1 MILRP
6 AQWLFIDTSVAGV
19 CRVGML
25 TAKHRMVTELKARSG
40 ALLPAIAKLGA
51 AQMKKMTGICVVHG
65 PGSFS
70 SVRGGVLIAN
80 LLARS
85 FRVPLVGMSVRDAD
99 NLEHVW
105 DKLTMQ
111 AIQSQ
116 SFVEPTYD
124 AEPNITVART

>member
-19 CRVGML
+19 CRVGMM
-25 TAKHRMVTELKARSG
+25 TDKRQAVAELQARSG
-40 ALLPAIAKLGA
+40 ALLPAIAKIGTASL
-51 AQMKKMTGICVVHG
+51 QKMTGICVVHG

-80 LLARS
+80 LLSRAYH
-85 FRVPLVGMSVRDAD
+85 VPLVGITVREAE
-99 NLEHVW
+99 NLDRVW
-105 DKLTMQ
+105 EGLV
-111 AIQSQ
+111 ANAFPPR
-116 SFVEPTYD
+116 SFVEPLYD